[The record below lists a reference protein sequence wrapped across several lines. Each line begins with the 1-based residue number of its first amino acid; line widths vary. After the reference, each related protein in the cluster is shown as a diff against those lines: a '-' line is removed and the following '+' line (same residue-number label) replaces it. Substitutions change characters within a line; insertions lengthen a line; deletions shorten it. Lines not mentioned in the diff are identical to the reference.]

1 MTEILGWVA
10 TALVLLSFT
19 IQDMRRLRI
28 VNMLSCILWIGYGF
42 ILMIKPVIFVNVS
55 ILIIHSYWL
64 IKNKSA

>member
-19 IQDMRRLRI
+19 IQDMRRLRL
-28 VNMLSCILWIGYGF
+28 VNLLGCILWIVYGF
-42 ILMIKPVIFVNVS
+42 ILMIKPVIFVNMS

-64 IKNKSA
+64 IKNKRA

>member
-28 VNMLSCILWIGYGF
+28 VNMLGCILWIGYGF
-42 ILMIKPVIFVNVS
+42 ILMIKPVIFVNMS

>member
-19 IQDMRRLRI
+19 IQDMRKLRL
-28 VNMLSCILWIGYGF
+28 VNMLGCILWIGYGF
-42 ILMIKPVIFVNVS
+42 ILMIKPVIFVNMS

-64 IKNKSA
+64 IKNKSK

>member
-19 IQDMRRLRI
+19 IQDMRRFRI
-28 VNMLSCILWIGYGF
+28 VNMLGCILWIGYGF

-55 ILIIHSYWL
+55 IFIIHSYWL

>member
-28 VNMLSCILWIGYGF
+28 VNMLGCILWIGYGF

-55 ILIIHSYWL
+55 IFIIHSYWL